1 MKKML
6 LLSVLLFIF
15 SKHVIASEGKAEE
28 LFEDGYVLYQQKF
41 AGMALEKFKDAANL
55 GHVEAAYYAANI
67 IRQDYTYIN
76 EESER
81 YYLQAANGGDV
92 YAMLRLAQDDS
103 TCGILR
109 DCEYD
114 GSKWL
119 ERAMETAHRRAE
131 LGDSDAMLQLFS
143 IYWMKDQR
151 SKAFDWTKKAA
162 KHGNAFAQYWLAVGL
177 LDEREMGFYWTD
189 SSRREDVLKWLE
201 ASAEHGFPKAML
213 TLATEYA
220 QDGRMDEAVKWV
232 DRMGQTDY
240 FDALYNYG
248 LLLIDGPTGD
258 EGFLQYP
265 EVKEIE
271 GLAMLFALHR
281 ETSNSAVGR
290 SIERRLPEI
299 DPEVV
304 EKAKLKAEELLI
316 DTPILHYLPKYGI

>member
-6 LLSVLLFIF
+6 FLVVVLFVF
-15 SKHVIASEGKAEE
+15 SKDVIANENTAEK
-28 LFEDGYVLYQQKF
+28 LFGDGYLLYQQKF
-41 AGMALEKFKDAANL
+41 AGRALEKFKDAANL

-76 EESER
+76 EESEH
-81 YYLQAANGGDV
+81 YYRQAANGGDV
-92 YAMLRLAQDDS
+92 YAMLRLAQNDT

-109 DCEYD
+109 DCDYD
-114 GSKWL
+114 GGHWL
-119 ERAMETAHRRAE
+119 EQAMRTAHRRAE
-131 LGDSDAMLQLFS
+131 SGDSDAMLQLFS
-143 IYWMKDQR
+143 VYWMKDQR

-162 KHGNAFAQYWLAVGL
+162 EHGNAFAQYWLAVGL
-177 LDEREMGFYWTD
+177 IDEREMGFYWTD
-189 SSRREDVLKWLE
+189 SSRRKDVLKWLE
-201 ASAEHGFPKAML
+201 ASAERGFPKAML

-220 QDGRMDEAVKWV
+220 RDGRGDEAVKWI

-240 FDALYNYG
+240 FDALYEYG

-265 EVKEIE
+265 EIKSIE

-281 ETSNSAVGR
+281 ETGNSAVGR
-290 SIERRLPEI
+290 SIERRLPEM

-304 EKAKLKAEELLI
+304 EKARVKAEELLI
-316 DTPILHYLPKYGI
+316 DTPILHYLPKFGI